1 LVKKPKKVWNA
12 GAACIAVLLVL
23 HGFLAGFAP
32 CPYRSNLSI
41 AIAGTGQEHPHTAHA
56 NHAGSG
62 QQSDMPCPFD
72 LMHAL
77 FGVFRAAPAPR
88 ARTTLAS
95 PLVITVSA
103 DPISP
108 QWRFSRRF
116 DPPPRTA

>member
-1 LVKKPKKVWNA
+1 MVKKPEKAWNA
-12 GAACIAVLLVL
+12 EAACIAMLLVL

-32 CPYRSNLSI
+32 CPYRSNLSVVM
-41 AIAGTGQEHPHTAHA
+41 AGSSQNHEHSAHQ
-56 NHAGSG
+56 NHAGSN
-62 QQSDMPCPFD
+62 QQSAMPCPFD

-77 FGVFRAAPAPR
+77 FGVFRAAPAPM

-116 DPPPRTA
+116 DPPPRTF